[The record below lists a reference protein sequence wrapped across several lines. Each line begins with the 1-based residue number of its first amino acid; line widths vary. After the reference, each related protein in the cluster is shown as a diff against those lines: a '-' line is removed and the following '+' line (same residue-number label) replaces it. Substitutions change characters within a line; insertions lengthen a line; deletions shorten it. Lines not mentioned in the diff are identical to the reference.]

1 MKDKKIELLSYFN
14 DFFES
19 DDKNSL
25 FDGSGNLL
33 LSNKFEKIENE
44 YKEKNKESL
53 IFKRI
58 AIISSISTDFFE
70 KFLKLQLYKKN
81 ISPKIYSSNYDS
93 LSYEFLNPNSQ
104 LYNFKPDAIVILN
117 NYIDIKS
124 FPRLFA
130 DKVEIN
136 SWINSEVNY
145 YKNIWKK
152 AEKISAQIFQT
163 NFVIPISRQLGN
175 LESNYIFSRSNC
187 IRSLNLELINASP
200 SFVTFIDSNFFASYM
215 GKDRWFSEKDYF
227 LSKQG
232 MSFDSM
238 GFLSYGISSS
248 ITSYFGLINKC
259 LVLDLDNTLW
269 GGVIGDDDID
279 GINLDPNDPI
289 GEAFLSFQ
297 KYILELKERGVI
309 LAVCSK
315 NDIDIAKS
323 PFMNHA
329 NMVLK
334 LDHIS
339 CFIAN
344 WEDKPKNLIT
354 IADQLNL
361 GLDSLVFFDD
371 NPAEREIVKKMLK
384 DVKVVDV
391 PNDPA
396 YYVRTLEMEMHFDW
410 TNLSNEDLSRTDSF
424 VSNKDRS
431 ALESESYD
439 YNDYLSKLEM
449 KSLIGEVEKRQMPRF
464 LQLLNKTNQF
474 NFRTLRFSSSEINK
488 YKKTPE
494 RYKLLYISLKD
505 KFTDYGIISCL
516 ITQKI
521 DSMCFID
528 SWVMSCRVFNREL
541 EKMIINELVKIA
553 QKWGCTKLYGQYIP
567 TKKNKLIK
575 DLYLDLGFK
584 KTQKKVV
591 SNVFEDKYDIFELNT
606 KKSDELNHRISLTSI
621 K

>member
-396 YYVRTLEMEMHFDW
+396 YYVRTLEMEMH
-410 TNLSNEDLSRTDSF
+410 
-424 VSNKDRS
+424 
-431 ALESESYD
+431 
-439 YNDYLSKLEM
+439 
-449 KSLIGEVEKRQMPRF
+449 
-464 LQLLNKTNQF
+464 
-474 NFRTLRFSSSEINK
+474 
-488 YKKTPE
+488 
-494 RYKLLYISLKD
+494 
-505 KFTDYGIISCL
+505 
-516 ITQKI
+516 
-521 DSMCFID
+521 
-528 SWVMSCRVFNREL
+528 
-541 EKMIINELVKIA
+541 
-553 QKWGCTKLYGQYIP
+553 
-567 TKKNKLIK
+567 
-575 DLYLDLGFK
+575 
-584 KTQKKVV
+584 
-591 SNVFEDKYDIFELNT
+591 
-606 KKSDELNHRISLTSI
+606 
-621 K
+621 